1 MDNDIE
7 VIRQSLDLSNTI
19 GEGLEY
25 IKLRF
30 EGGHFEETL
39 ILFQDVIQA
48 LISIQ
53 KAVQPIAANLSSN
66 QLEPLIANIN
76 YSLEDVIAEFE
87 KGNWSM
93 TTGII
98 EQTLLPAYYKWQ
110 EELERCFV
118 SHIAS

>member
-1 MDNDIE
+1 MDNDFE
-7 VIRQSLDLSNTI
+7 VIRQSLDLSGTI
-19 GEGLEY
+19 REGPEY

-30 EGGHFEETL
+30 EEGCFEETL
-39 ILFQDVIQA
+39 TLFQDVIQA

-53 KAVQPIAANLSSN
+53 KAVQPLVIKLFPN
-66 QLEPLIANIN
+66 QLESFSADIN
-76 YSLEDVIAEFE
+76 YALEDVIAAFE
-87 KGNWSM
+87 KANWSV

-98 EQTLLPAYYKWQ
+98 EQSLLPAYCKWQ